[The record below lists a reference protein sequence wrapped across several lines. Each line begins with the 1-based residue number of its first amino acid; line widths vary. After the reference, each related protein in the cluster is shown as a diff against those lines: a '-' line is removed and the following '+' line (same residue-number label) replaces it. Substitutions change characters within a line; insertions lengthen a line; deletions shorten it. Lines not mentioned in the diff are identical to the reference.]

1 MADMTL
7 DDLVAIH
14 HIEQLKYAYF
24 RCLDQKRWD
33 EMETLLTPDVEA
45 TYSGGANSYSGR
57 VAVLDFLQRSMGA
70 ETFHSAHHCHH
81 PEIRLVSP
89 TEATGTWSMEDTVI
103 MLDFDITIRGAGF
116 YEDRYVK
123 VDDRWLIAATGYKR
137 LWEELAPRGSTEG
150 LQLTAS
156 WWSTDG
162 RSSLTG

>member
-1 MADMTL
+1 MSDITL

-45 TYSGGANSYSGR
+45 TYSGGTNSFSGR
-57 VAVLDFLQRSMGA
+57 DAVLDFLQRSMGA
-70 ETFHSAHHCHH
+70 ESFHSAHHCHH
-81 PEIRLVSP
+81 PEIRLTSA
-89 TEATGTWSMEDTVI
+89 TDATGTWAMEDTVI

-116 YEDRYVK
+116 YEDRYV
-123 VDDRWLIAATGYKR
+123 RQNGQWLIAATGYKR
-137 LWEELAPRGSTEG
+137 LWEELAPRASTEG

-156 WWSTDG
+156 WWRTDG
-162 RSSLTG
+162 RSSLAG